1 MDNKELQRLE
11 KELGITRKENTREQ
25 IQAAYALNLC
35 AVSVSQIIDYNDI
48 NILDQEYDAILNN
61 LNLENIPKDEALLD
75 ILEHVLETIVFFK
88 IQDEEKK
95 IAEKE
100 YQNKIKNAIWQAMPN
115 PGALV
120 YAGLQRGVV
129 GAITS
134 LAATVGTAYMSYR
147 KSKSDAAQE
156 HEKKEWELRRTALEQ
171 FQMLQQQLFETSW
184 RLADKYNFSDELRL
198 NVKQIKQ
205 FNSILT
211 DPDEVRK
218 YERLRSVQHK
228 FGAYPPYWYYLGNT
242 ANSIALSNMYG
253 LDDEDREKYR
263 SDARNCFEYFTMINE
278 YHLLREDTITAG
290 CYLEYAGLLDPVADK
305 EKIRELIG
313 KAANMAGNSLD
324 ILQLCATAYMSNGN
338 IQDAERLLR
347 QLVNEQYNEVTNA
360 QLLSKH
366 QISDGKEK
374 EKLDFGEGEMTYHH
388 FYLAIPV
395 TVHTDMIGDVDW
407 YYRMEIF
414 VHGYG
419 EDGIFKKSR
428 YVRCSGEPTW
438 VEELQETFD
447 EWETEMQNGFDEWE
461 VEMQNSLDKWEAEM
475 QNSLD
480 EWKNETQKDM
490 DEYFDNYDWSTVE

>member
-156 HEKKEWELRRTALEQ
+156 HEK
-171 FQMLQQQLFETSW
+171 
-184 RLADKYNFSDELRL
+184 
-198 NVKQIKQ
+198 
-205 FNSILT
+205 
-211 DPDEVRK
+211 
-218 YERLRSVQHK
+218 RS
-228 FGAYPPYWYYLGNT
+228 G
-242 ANSIALSNMYG
+242 S
-253 LDDEDREKYR
+253 
-263 SDARNCFEYFTMINE
+263 
-278 YHLLREDTITAG
+278 
-290 CYLEYAGLLDPVADK
+290 
-305 EKIRELIG
+305 
-313 KAANMAGNSLD
+313 
-324 ILQLCATAYMSNGN
+324 
-338 IQDAERLLR
+338 
-347 QLVNEQYNEVTNA
+347 
-360 QLLSKH
+360 
-366 QISDGKEK
+366 
-374 EKLDFGEGEMTYHH
+374 FGERH
-388 FYLAIPV
+388 
-395 TVHTDMIGDVDW
+395 
-407 YYRMEIF
+407 
-414 VHGYG
+414 
-419 EDGIFKKSR
+419 
-428 YVRCSGEPTW
+428 
-438 VEELQETFD
+438 
-447 EWETEMQNGFDEWE
+447 
-461 VEMQNSLDKWEAEM
+461 
-475 QNSLD
+475 
-480 EWKNETQKDM
+480 
-490 DEYFDNYDWSTVE
+490 